1 MKPLDPATLDRLD
14 RVLSQLA
21 ATLEVIY
28 SRRVLEDVLGDLE
41 EVTAAQLRTLKLLSS
56 EPLDGTGLLI
66 GAISQGL
73 RISYPAASK
82 AVDRLVEHGL
92 AQRSRSVGDARQTF
106 VRSTERGRAVIQKV
120 RLERQAKLE
129 LALKGI
135 GDESTIGEFTSLLE
149 EFTNQSVQ
157 DAQDALEVKLETGF

>member
-106 VRSTERGRAVIQKV
+106 VRLTERGRAVIQKV

>member
-1 MKPLDPATLDRLD
+1 MNQLEPATLDRLD

-21 ATLEVIY
+21 ATLEVVY

-82 AVDRLVEHGL
+82 AVDRLVERDL
-92 AQRSRSVGDARQTF
+92 AQRSRNAGDARQTF
-106 VRSTERGRAVIQKV
+106 VHLTERGRAVIQKV
-120 RLERQAKLE
+120 RLERQAKLGR
-129 LALKGI
+129 ALQNI
-135 GDESTIGEFTSLLE
+135 GDENAINEFTTLLE
-149 EFTNQSVQ
+149 EFTNQSVH
-157 DAQDALEVKLETGF
+157 DVQDALEIKLETGF

>member
-1 MKPLDPATLDRLD
+1 MKQLEPATLDRLD

-41 EVTAAQLRTLKLLSS
+41 EVTAAQLRTLKLLSG
-56 EPLDGTGLLI
+56 EPIDGAGLLI

-82 AVDRLVEHGL
+82 AVDRLVERDL
-92 AQRSRSVGDARQTF
+92 AERKRSDDDARQTF
-106 VRSTERGRAVIQKV
+106 VRLTKRGHEVIEKV

-129 LALKGI
+129 RALQHI
-135 GDESTIGEFTSLLE
+135 GNETAIAEFTKLLE
-149 EFTNQSVQ
+149 DFTNQSVL

>member
-1 MKPLDPATLDRLD
+1 MTPELSDLERLD

-21 ATLEVIY
+21 ATLEVVY

-56 EPLDGTGLLI
+56 EPIDGAGLLI

-92 AQRSRSVGDARQTF
+92 AERSRSVGDARQTF
-106 VRSTERGRAVIQKV
+106 VRLTERGREVVQKV

-129 LALKGI
+129 RALQNI
-135 GDESTIGEFTSLLE
+135 GDANTIAEFTKLLE
-149 EFTNQSVQ
+149 AFTNQSVQ

>member
-1 MKPLDPATLDRLD
+1 MKLEPLTLERLD

-21 ATLEVIY
+21 ATLEVVY

-56 EPLDGTGLLI
+56 EPVGGAGLLI

-82 AVDRLVEHGL
+82 AVDRLVERDL
-92 AQRSRSVGDARQTF
+92 AERRRSAGDARQTF
-106 VRSTERGRAVIQKV
+106 VRLTERGRAVIQKV

-129 LALKGI
+129 LALKDI
-135 GDESTIGEFTSLLE
+135 GDESTISEFTRLLE
-149 EFTNQSVQ
+149 KFINQSVN

>member
-1 MKPLDPATLDRLD
+1 MKAIEPATLDRLD

-92 AQRSRSVGDARQTF
+92 AERNRSVGDARQTF
-106 VRSTERGRAVIQKV
+106 VRLTARGRTVIQKV
-120 RLERQAKLE
+120 KLERQAKLE
-129 LALKGI
+129 RVLHKI
-135 GDESTIGEFTSLLE
+135 GDETPIAEFTKLLE
-149 EFTNQSVQ
+149 DFTNQSVQ

>member
-1 MKPLDPATLDRLD
+1 MKPLEPATLDRLD

-21 ATLEVIY
+21 ATLEVVY

-56 EPLDGTGLLI
+56 EPVGGTGLLI

-82 AVDRLVEHGL
+82 AVDRLVERAL
-92 AQRSRSVGDARQTF
+92 AERRRSDDDARQTF
-106 VRSTERGRAVIQKV
+106 VRLTERGRAVIQKV

-135 GDESTIGEFTSLLE
+135 GNERTINEFTRLLE
-149 EFTNQSVQ
+149 AFTNQSVQ

>member
-1 MKPLDPATLDRLD
+1 MNPLEASTLDRLD

-21 ATLEVIY
+21 ATLEVVY

-41 EVTAAQLRTLKLLSS
+41 EVTPAQLRTLKLLSS
-56 EPLDGTGLLI
+56 EPIDGTGLLI

-92 AQRSRSVGDARQTF
+92 AERSRSIGDARQTF
-106 VRSTERGRAVIQKV
+106 VRLTERGRAVIQKV

-129 LALKGI
+129 RALQHV
-135 GDESTIGEFTSLLE
+135 GDETIIAEFTKLLE
-149 EFTNQSVQ
+149 DFTNQSVL

>member
-1 MKPLDPATLDRLD
+1 MKSLDPATLERLD

-21 ATLEVIY
+21 ATLEVVY

-56 EPLDGTGLLI
+56 EPIDGTGLLI

-106 VRSTERGRAVIQKV
+106 VRLTERGRAVIQKV

-135 GDESTIGEFTSLLE
+135 GDESTIGEFTRLLE

>member
-1 MKPLDPATLDRLD
+1 MTPFEPAMLERLD

-21 ATLEVIY
+21 ATLEVVY

-56 EPLDGTGLLI
+56 EPVDSAGLLI
-66 GAISQGL
+66 GGISQGL

-92 AQRSRSVGDARQTF
+92 AERRRSADDARQTF
-106 VRSTERGRAVIQKV
+106 VRLTERGREVIQKV
-120 RLERQAKLE
+120 KLKRQVKLER
-129 LALKGI
+129 ALQEI
-135 GDESTIGEFTSLLE
+135 GDETVINQFTTLLE
-149 EFTNQSVQ
+149 IFTMQSVQ
-157 DAQDALEVKLETGF
+157 DTQEALEVKLETGF

>member
-1 MKPLDPATLDRLD
+1 MKPLEPATLERLD

-28 SRRVLEDVLGDLE
+28 SRRVLEEVLGDLE

-56 EPLDGTGLLI
+56 EADDSAGLLI

-82 AVDRLVEHGL
+82 AVDRLVEHHL
-92 AQRSRSVGDARQTF
+92 AERMRSVGDARQTF
-106 VRSTERGRAVIQKV
+106 VRLTKRGREVIQKV
-120 RLERQAKLE
+120 KLKRQGKLE
-129 LALKGI
+129 QALQN
-135 GDESTIGEFTSLLE
+135 IGEQTVIAELTSFLE
-149 EFTNQSVQ
+149 DFTNQSVL
-157 DAQDALEVKLETGF
+157 DAQDALEIKLETGF

>member
-1 MKPLDPATLDRLD
+1 MKPLEPTTLDRLD

-56 EPLDGTGLLI
+56 EPLGGTGLLI
-66 GAISQGL
+66 GAISHGL

-92 AQRSRSVGDARQTF
+92 AERSRSIGDARQTF
-106 VRSTERGRAVIQKV
+106 VRLTERGREVTEKV
-120 RLERQAKLE
+120 RLERQVKLE
-129 LALKGI
+129 RVLQQI
-135 GDESTIGEFTSLLE
+135 GDESMIAKFTTLLE
-149 EFTNQSVQ
+149 DFTNQSVQ
-157 DAQDALEVKLETGF
+157 DSQDALEVKLETGF

>member
-1 MKPLDPATLDRLD
+1 MNPLEPYTLDRLD
-14 RVLSQLA
+14 RVLSHLA

-56 EPLDGTGLLI
+56 EPLGGTGLLI

-92 AQRSRSVGDARQTF
+92 AERSRSVGDARQTF
-106 VRSTERGRAVIQKV
+106 VRLTQRGRAVIGKV

-129 LALKGI
+129 RALQNI
-135 GDESTIGEFTSLLE
+135 GNETIIAEFTRLLE
-149 EFTNQSVQ
+149 DFTNQSVL

>member
-1 MKPLDPATLDRLD
+1 MNSLEPATLDRLD

-21 ATLEVIY
+21 ATLEVVY

-56 EPLDGTGLLI
+56 EPIDSTGLLI
-66 GAISQGL
+66 GAIGHGL

-92 AQRSRSVGDARQTF
+92 AERSRSIGDARQTF
-106 VRSTERGRAVIQKV
+106 VRLTERGREVTEKV
-120 RLERQAKLE
+120 RLERQVKLE
-129 LALKGI
+129 RVLQQI
-135 GDESTIGEFTSLLE
+135 GDESMIAKFTTLLE
-149 EFTNQSVQ
+149 DFTNQSVQ
-157 DAQDALEVKLETGF
+157 DSQDALEVKLETGF

>member
-1 MKPLDPATLDRLD
+1 MKPLEPSTLDRLD
-14 RVLSQLA
+14 RVLSQFA

-82 AVDRLVEHGL
+82 AVDRLVERDL
-92 AQRSRSVGDARQTF
+92 AERKRSGDDARQTF
-106 VRSTERGRAVIQKV
+106 VRLTERGREVIQKV

-129 LALKGI
+129 RALQNI
-135 GDESTIGEFTSLLE
+135 GDETLIVGFTKLLE
-149 EFTNQSVQ
+149 DFTNQSVL